1 MKKITIIFIALL
13 IISSMNI
20 CYAANRNLRG
30 ITEKDVPGPILRKSL
45 NALYRCR
52 DERKKILTF
61 IATVGC

>member
-30 ITEKDVPGPILRKSL
+30 KFTEKDVPEPTLRKSP
-45 NALYRCR
+45 
-52 DERKKILTF
+52 
-61 IATVGC
+61 